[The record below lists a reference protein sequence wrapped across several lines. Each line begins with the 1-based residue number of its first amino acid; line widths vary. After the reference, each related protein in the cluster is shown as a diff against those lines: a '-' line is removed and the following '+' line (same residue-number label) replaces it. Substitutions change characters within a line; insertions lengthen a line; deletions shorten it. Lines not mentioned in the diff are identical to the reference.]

1 MLAKDIEFYKIYT
14 QVILKSVGM
23 QYNSIAI

>member
-23 QYNSIAI
+23 QHNSIAI